1 VGIEYEGAPL
11 GGLEVRR
18 EDDEDQ
24 HDRIEV
30 KGHLCHQLDLPFEME
45 RVPEITVE
53 GEIRMRT
60 SSMEVIGI
68 GVRDLLDANRAAC
81 SRRR

>member
-1 VGIEYEGAPL
+1 
-11 GGLEVRR
+11 
-18 EDDEDQ
+18 
-24 HDRIEV
+24 
-30 KGHLCHQLDLPFEME
+30 
-45 RVPEITVE
+45 VPEITVE